1 MNGCFSLAAN
11 VADSIFLE
19 EDKESEN
26 VSLKSILNISGRVW
40 YTRSLCKKHTMDGY
54 IEVFYYFKFNFI
66 TFLTM
71 FGKIL

>member
-1 MNGCFSLAAN
+1 MNGCFSLATN

-40 YTRSLCKKHTMDGY
+40 YTRSL
-54 IEVFYYFKFNFI
+54 
-66 TFLTM
+66 
-71 FGKIL
+71 